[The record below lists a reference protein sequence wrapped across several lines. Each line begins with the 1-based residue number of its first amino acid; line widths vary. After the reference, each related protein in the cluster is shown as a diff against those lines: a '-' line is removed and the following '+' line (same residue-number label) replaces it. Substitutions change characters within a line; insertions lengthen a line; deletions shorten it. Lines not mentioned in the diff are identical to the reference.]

1 MHHRTN
7 PATDAKNT
15 PCGAVGAILPDTH
28 EPPELVT
35 EPEAARALGV
45 SAGTLKA
52 ARLHRLQ
59 SNPLRDLP
67 HVKIGRSVRYRR
79 ADIARWIEA
88 HTVRPAADPHQ
99 HITA

>member
-1 MHHRTN
+1 MSESNN
-7 PATDAKNT
+7 PS
-15 PCGAVGAILPDTH
+15 
-28 EPPELVT
+28 LVT
-35 EPEAARALGV
+35 ETEAAKALGM

-79 ADIARWIEA
+79 DDIESWINA
-88 HTVRPAADPHQ
+88 HTVRK
-99 HITA
+99 